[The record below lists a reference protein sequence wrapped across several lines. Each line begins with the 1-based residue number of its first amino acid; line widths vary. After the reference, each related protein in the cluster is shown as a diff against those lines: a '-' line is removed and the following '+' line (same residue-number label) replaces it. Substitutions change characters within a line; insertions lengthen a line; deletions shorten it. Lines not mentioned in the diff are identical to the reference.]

1 MSLKVLVPLLAL
13 AGVSSS
19 WQHKTD
25 AEVRDAIATNEYSL
39 IACKFISCPR
49 VNVPRQSSADVSV
62 AIVVELVSAD
72 IRSAASIALEPHWAA
87 VEDGVP
93 TALSVDCQAS
103 ASLCAEHDVASFPA
117 IRFYRPD
124 GTKRHYRGPRK
135 GSEIGAFV
143 NRMLRPVVTP
153 VDKENTSSFRGSDDV
168 VMIAHF
174 TPEETSL
181 GERYAD
187 LAERFHDRHAFGLA
201 VADKSP
207 GRIAC
212 YNNAIGAM
220 QMSSELDEV
229 DAMEKLL
236 KKCAAP
242 LVPRLTRRN
251 EAEYLNAGKSL
262 VYFFARVDE
271 YLEAWT
277 SAAMPLAKKFHQYIT
292 FVTVDLNDYPE
303 MPTHFGLPQNID
315 DAVALQNPA
324 TGQVFPFTGEITID
338 AVEEFITDISEG
350 KVEPWDGETILD
362 ENVQEQVVEEH
373 QEEAKEDE
381 AKQDEAQSDAK
392 EAEKTE
398 DENVKTHD
406 EL

>member
-13 AGVSSS
+13 AGVSSG

-39 IACKFISCPR
+39 
-49 VNVPRQSSADVSV
+49 V
-62 AIVVELVSAD
+62 ASD

-103 ASLCAEHDVASFPA
+103 TSLCAEHDVASFPA

-143 NRMLRPVVTP
+143 NRMLRPVLTP
-153 VDKENTSSFRGSDDV
+153 VDKDNTSSFRGSDDV

-229 DAMEKLL
+229 DALEKLL

-277 SAAMPLAKKFHQYIT
+277 SAVMPLAKKFHQYIT

-324 TGQVFPFTGEITID
+324 TGQVFPFAGEITID

-350 KVEPWDGETILD
+350 KVEPWDGETILELVEVD
-362 ENVQEQVVEEH
+362 DSENVQEQVVEE
-373 QEEAKEDE
+373 QRDDAKTEEF
-381 AKQDEAQSDAK
+381 QSDATEAEK
-392 EAEKTE
+392 AKGEKAEKTE
-398 DENVKTHD
+398 GEKAKTHD

>member
-13 AGVSSS
+13 AGVSSG

-39 IACKFISCPR
+39 IA
-49 VNVPRQSSADVSV
+49 
-62 AIVVELVSAD
+62 SAD
-72 IRSAASIALEPHWAA
+72 IRSAASTALEPHWAA

-135 GSEIGAFV
+135 GSEIGTFV
-143 NRMLRPVVTP
+143 NRMLRPVLTP
-153 VDKENTSSFRGSDDV
+153 VDKENTSSFRRSDDV

-181 GERYAD
+181 GEHYAD

-271 YLEAWT
+271 YLDAWT
-277 SAAMPLAKKFHQYIT
+277 SAVIPLAKKFHQYIT

-350 KVEPWDGETILD
+350 KVEPWDGKTILELVEVD
-362 ENVQEQVVEEH
+362 DSENVQEQVVEEQ
-373 QEEAKEDE
+373 QEEAKQEE
-381 AKQDEAQSDAK
+381 VQSDAK
-392 EAEKTE
+392 EAEKPE
-398 DENVKTHD
+398 GEKAKTHD